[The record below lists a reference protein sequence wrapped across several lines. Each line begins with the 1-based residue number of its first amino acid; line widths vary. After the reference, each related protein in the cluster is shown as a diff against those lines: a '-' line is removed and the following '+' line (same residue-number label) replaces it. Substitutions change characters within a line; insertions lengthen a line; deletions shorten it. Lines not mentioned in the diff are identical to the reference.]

1 MPKIRQRDPSDK
13 VKTKGKKHSKNRRK
27 QSNVSRQIQ
36 AAVEQKV
43 KQRKENEAS
52 NEYAT
57 TTTEQ
62 AVVDTTVGAAE
73 LTGWTAGAV
82 YDKVIRQQSPMPST
96 SSGAGASSVENNGAQ
111 ESTIPTEVDR
121 RQPPHYTEQGRKL
134 AVQQYADS
142 HYRQNIS
149 FAPVSA
155 PIQANTDVGQ
165 GVQPKGKPAI
175 ETGPKNLPKSR
186 ELPKSKSDVS
196 AVDMGRKYAVQSH
209 IKNQTELKHIQPEP
223 DSLRTDTASPGIN
236 TTVPS
241 ETSPKTKPGTEPGQI
256 NSPKTKEAVRPLIDT
271 APVELGRKYAVQG
284 YAQSQAAKQQAS
296 LLPESQPVPQP
307 YSHGNLIPGTE
318 INPKTKPV
326 SDSVSRLTPKTK
338 DTPTQVPIDPAVE
351 QGRRLAIQ
359 NYAKAQSEKAPAS
372 DPVST
377 IPPANELHPPNLQPS
392 ERLDTH
398 AELKGSLELA
408 DNRTETVPDGGSKIK
423 LKSKDTSVP
432 KQKPETAPKTKSSV
446 ESLAPKTRP
455 LEKVSHTSAVLSN
468 SQKATEMGRR
478 KFMRE
483 AQKQMAMQAKKAAK
497 AAADI
502 TKKAASA
509 ILRAI
514 QATVSMLAGIFGGI
528 GLVVILLGILLVG
541 AVLASPFGILFAN
554 EPAPDAITLS
564 SAIAQ
569 ISMEF
574 STKLNELQEGEYES
588 ITIEREPPEWIEV
601 IAVFACHVAGGDG
614 GVDVMVLDT
623 EKVDKL
629 RTVFWDMCIITTEEE
644 TEEWT
649 GPTTPTDAST
659 EPTVNLTITIEAKTA
674 DDMRLFYSFSESQND
689 ALTELLA
696 EDEMLN
702 SLIGDLNISQGE
714 AMELL
719 NGLPGEVSETRKAVV
734 RQALTLVGKVNYFWG
749 GKSLVIGWD
758 NRWGQPMEVWAAGS
772 PSTGTI
778 RPYGLDCSGFV
789 DWVFYNVSGGSYV
802 LGHGGGVATQHVYC
816 QDIPWDQAQP
826 GDLIFYPDDSH
837 AGIVGGWDDAGNM
850 MVIHCASGMNN
861 VVITGNSGFS
871 TVGRPYYYGE

>member
-1 MPKIRQRDPSDK
+1 MPKVRQRDPNDK
-13 VKTKGKKHSKNRRK
+13 IKTKGKKQSRNRK
-27 QSNVSRQIQ
+27 KKSNMSRQIQ

-73 LTGWTAGAV
+73 LTGRTAGAV
-82 YDKVIRQQSPMPST
+82 YDKVIRQQSPMPNA
-96 SSGAGASSVENNGAQ
+96 SSGAEANSVENNWPQGP
-111 ESTIPTEVDR
+111 TIPTEADH

-149 FAPVSA
+149 PAPVSA

-175 ETGPKNLPKSR
+175 ETEPKNLPKSR

-196 AVDMGRKYAVQSH
+196 AVDMGQKYAVQSH

-223 DSLRTDTASPGIN
+223 DSLWTDTASPGTN
-236 TTVPS
+236 ATAQS
-241 ETSPKTKPGTEPGQI
+241 GTSPKVKPVTELGQI
-256 NSPKTKEAVRPLIDT
+256 NIPKTKEAVRPAIDT
-271 APVELGRKYAVQG
+271 ASVELGRKYAVQV
-284 YAQSQAAKQQAS
+284 YAQSQAAKQQAQ
-296 LLPESQPVPQP
+296 LLPESPHVPQT
-307 YSHGNLIPGTE
+307 YSHGELITGTE
-318 INPKTKPV
+318 SKPKAKPV

-338 DTPTQVPIDPAVE
+338 DTPAQTPIDPAVE

-359 NYAKAQSEKAPAS
+359 NFAKAQSEKALTAESVPISA
-372 DPVST
+372 PV
-377 IPPANELHPPNLQPS
+377 ADLHPNDPPQRLCLNIPS
-392 ERLDTH
+392 EV
-398 AELKGSLELA
+398 KVSPQLA
-408 DNRTETVPDGGSKIK
+408 DNRTETVPYGRNKIT
-423 LKSKDTSVP
+423 LKSKYTSAP
-432 KQKPETAPKTKSSV
+432 KQKPKSAPKTKSSV
-446 ESLAPKTRP
+446 ESFAPKTRP
-455 LEKVSHTSAVLSN
+455 VEKVSRTPAVLSN
-468 SQKATEMGRR
+468 SQKAAKMGRR

-514 QATVSMLAGIFGGI
+514 QATVSMLAGILGGVC
-528 GLVVILLGILLVG
+528 LVVILLGILLVG
-541 AVLASPFGILFAN
+541 AILASPFGILFAN
-554 EPAPDAITLS
+554 EPAPDAIPLS

-574 STKLNELQEGEYES
+574 STRLNELQEGEYEK
-588 ITIEREPPEWIEV
+588 ITIEGEPPEWIEV
-601 IAVFACHVAGGDG
+601 IAVFACHVAGGDD
-614 GVDVMVLDT
+614 GVDVMILDE

-629 RTVFWDMCIITTEEE
+629 RTVFWDMCVITTEEE

-649 GPTTPTDAST
+649 GPTTPTDVST
-659 EPTVNLTITIEAKTA
+659 EPTVNLTITIEAKTT
-674 DDMRLFYSFSESQND
+674 DDMRLFYTFSESQND

-702 SLIGDLNISQGE
+702 SLIGDLDVSLGDALE
-714 AMELL
+714 VL
-719 NGLPGEVSETRKAVV
+719 NGIPGDVSETRKAVV
-734 RQALTLVGKVNYFWG
+734 RQALTLVGKVSYFWG

-758 NRWGQPMEVWAAGS
+758 NRWGQPRKVWAAGS

-802 LGHGGGVATQHVYC
+802 MGHGGGVATQHVYC

-826 GDLIFYPDDSH
+826 GDLIFYPDNSH

-850 MVIHCASGMNN
+850 LVIHCASSRNN
-861 VVITGNSGFS
+861 VVVSGGSGFS
-871 TVGRPYYYGE
+871 TIGRPYYYGE